1 MTTNEILEVQGVH
14 QPKTRI
20 GATKIHALVDAA
32 EALFTQSGF
41 YDVSVSDICRE
52 AKTAVGTFYI
62 YFNSKADIYR
72 YLVESYKQEIR
83 QNLAQS
89 IAGCATR
96 REMERE
102 GIKCFIRY
110 AVENPSVYNIIW
122 GSLAVDKQLFE
133 DYYVSFANSYARA
146 LTRAKDELKVEDVI
160 STAYMLMGI
169 TNFLGLR
176 AIFESLSDEQIDEAV
191 DKAIMP
197 ILEKGMFI

>member
-72 YLVESYKQEIR
+72 YLVESYKREIR
-83 QNLAQS
+83 QNLAQT
-89 IAGCATR
+89 IAGCVTR

-122 GSLAVDKQLFE
+122 GSLSVDKQMFE
-133 DYYVSFANSYARA
+133 DYYVSFADSYARA
-146 LTRAKDELKVEDVI
+146 LSRSQEELKVADVL

-176 AIFESLSDEQIDEAV
+176 AIFEHLDDGQIEKMVDEA
-191 DKAIMP
+191 IFP
-197 ILEKGMFI
+197 ILEHGMFR

>member
-1 MTTNEILEVQGVH
+1 MSPNEILDVQGVH
-14 QPKTRI
+14 QPKTRV
-20 GATKIHALVDAA
+20 GATKIQALVEAA
-32 EALFTQSGF
+32 EKLFTRSSF
-41 YDVSVSDICRE
+41 SDVSVSDICRE

-62 YFNSKADIYR
+62 YFDGKADIYR
-72 YLVESYKQEIR
+72 YLVETYKQDIR
-83 QNLAQS
+83 QKLASS
-89 IAGCATR
+89 IAGCTTR

-102 GIKCFIRY
+102 GIKCFVRY
-110 AVENPSVYNIIW
+110 SVANPSVYNIIW

-160 STAYMLMGI
+160 TTAYMLMGI

-176 AIFESLSDEQIDEAV
+176 AIFEGLSDEQIDEAV

-197 ILEKGMFI
+197 ILEKGMFT

>member
-122 GSLAVDKQLFE
+122 GSLSVDKQMFE
-133 DYYVSFANSYARA
+133 DYYVSFADSYARA
-146 LTRAKDELKVEDVI
+146 LSRSQEELKVADVL

-176 AIFESLSDEQIDEAV
+176 AIFEHLDDGQIEKMVDEA
-191 DKAIMP
+191 IFP
-197 ILEKGMFI
+197 ILEHGMFR

>member
-72 YLVESYKQEIR
+72 YLVESYKREIR
-83 QNLAQS
+83 QNLAQT

-122 GSLAVDKQLFE
+122 GSLSVDKQMFE
-133 DYYVSFANSYARA
+133 DYYVSFADSYARA
-146 LTRAKDELKVEDVI
+146 LSRSQEELKVADVL

-176 AIFESLSDEQIDEAV
+176 AIFEHLDDGQIEKMVDEA
-191 DKAIMP
+191 IFP
-197 ILEKGMFI
+197 ILEHGMFR

>member
-176 AIFESLSDEQIDEAV
+176 AIFEGLSDEQIDEAV

>member
-122 GSLAVDKQLFE
+122 GSLSVDKQMFE
-133 DYYVSFANSYARA
+133 DYYVSFADSYARA
-146 LTRAKDELKVEDVI
+146 LSRSQEEMKVADVL

-176 AIFESLSDEQIDEAV
+176 AIFEDLTDEQIDEMV
-191 DKAIMP
+191 DKAVFP
-197 ILEKGMFI
+197 ILEDGMFR

>member
-32 EALFTQSGF
+32 EALFTRSGF

-102 GIKCFIRY
+102 GIKCFVRY
-110 AVENPSVYNIIW
+110 SVANPSVYNIIW

-146 LTRAKDELKVEDVI
+146 LTRAKDELKVADVL

-176 AIFESLSDEQIDEAV
+176 AIFEGLSDEQIDEAV

>member
-122 GSLAVDKQLFE
+122 GSLSVDKQMFE
-133 DYYVSFANSYARA
+133 DYYVSFADSYARA
-146 LTRAKDELKVEDVI
+146 LSRSQEELKVADVL

-176 AIFESLSDEQIDEAV
+176 AIFEDLTDEQIDEMV
-191 DKAIMP
+191 DKAVFP
-197 ILEKGMFI
+197 ILEDGMFR

>member
-110 AVENPSVYNIIW
+110 AVDNPSVYNIIW
-122 GSLAVDKQLFE
+122 GSLSVDKQMFE
-133 DYYVSFANSYARA
+133 DYYVSFADSYARA
-146 LTRAKDELKVEDVI
+146 LSRSQEELKVADVL

-176 AIFESLSDEQIDEAV
+176 AIFEDLTDEQIDEMV
-191 DKAIMP
+191 DKAVFP
-197 ILEKGMFI
+197 ILEDGMFR